1 MMKENEAIAVS
12 NPVEPLISQTAVE
25 KGTEL
30 NKIITDARVKFIM
43 GTLDEDGF
51 NKEVEKWRSQGGDQM
66 IKDYTELYAKQAKK

>member
-1 MMKENEAIAVS
+1 MMKNNEAIAVS

-30 NKIITDARVKFIM
+30 NKIIADARVKFIM
-43 GTLDEDGF
+43 GTLDEAGF

-66 IKDYTELYAKQAKK
+66 IKDYTELYTKQVKK